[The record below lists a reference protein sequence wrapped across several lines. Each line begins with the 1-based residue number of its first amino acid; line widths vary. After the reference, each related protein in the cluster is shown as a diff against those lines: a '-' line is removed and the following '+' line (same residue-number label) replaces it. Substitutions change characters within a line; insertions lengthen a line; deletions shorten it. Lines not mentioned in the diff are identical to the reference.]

1 MLWRPCHEGRAARS
15 PREMLMTEIVLT
27 RHGHVPWLEP
37 KRFRGRAELKL
48 TDIGVAQAEA
58 TAGRISTGWRPRAIY
73 ASPLG
78 RTLRTARIIA
88 EPLRLPVQPMD
99 ALIDIDYGEWQGL
112 TADEAGER
120 WPEAVAL
127 WHRRPDLV
135 QIPGGETLQEV
146 LARVARALRLI
157 VLRHAEETVVLVG
170 HDSVNRVILL
180 HALELPLARY
190 GQLGQDPCAIN
201 LIEASAEGFIVQ
213 TMNDTA
219 HLPAGAREG

>member
-1 MLWRPCHEGRAARS
+1 
-15 PREMLMTEIVLT
+15 MTEILLT

-48 TDIGVAQAEA
+48 TDTGIAQAEA
-58 TAGRISTGWRPRAIY
+58 TARRIGAGWRPAAVY

-88 EPLRLPVQPMD
+88 EHGQ
-99 ALIDIDYGEWQGL
+99 WQGL
-112 TADEAGER
+112 TADEARAR
-120 WPEAVAL
+120 WPAEAEL

-135 QIPGGETLQEV
+135 QLPGGETLQDV
-146 LARVARALRLI
+146 LARAARALR
-157 VLRHAEETVVLVG
+157 VVVGRHPQETVVLVA

-190 GQLGQDPCAIN
+190 WQLGQDPCAIN
-201 LIEASAEGFIVQ
+201 LIEASAEGFVVQ

-219 HLPAGAREG
+219 HLPERSRQEG

>member
-1 MLWRPCHEGRAARS
+1 
-15 PREMLMTEIVLT
+15 MTEIVLT

-37 KRFRGRAELKL
+37 KRFRGRADLKL

-58 TAGRISTGWRPRAIY
+58 TARRISTGWRPQVIY

-146 LARVARALRLI
+146 LARVAGALRTI
-157 VLRHAEETVVLVG
+157 VGRHPQETVVLVG

-201 LIEASAEGFIVQ
+201 LIEASAEGFVVQ

>member
-1 MLWRPCHEGRAARS
+1 MS
-15 PREMLMTEIVLT
+15 MTEILLT

-48 TDIGVAQAEA
+48 TDTGIAQAEA
-58 TAGRISTGWRPRAIY
+58 AARRIAASWQPQAIY

-88 EPLRLPVQPMD
+88 EPLHLPVQPLD

-112 TADEAGER
+112 TADEARER
-120 WPEAVAL
+120 WPAEGEL

-146 LARVARALRLI
+146 LARVAKALRTI
-157 VLRHAEETVVLVG
+157 VRRHPQETVVLVG

-180 HALELPLARY
+180 HALEMPLARY
-190 GQLGQDPCAIN
+190 WQLGQDPCAIN
-201 LIEASAEGFIVQ
+201 RIEASPEGFVVH

-219 HLPAGAREG
+219 HLPEGTREG

>member
-1 MLWRPCHEGRAARS
+1 
-15 PREMLMTEIVLT
+15 MTEIVLT

-58 TAGRISTGWRPRAIY
+58 TARRISAGWRPQAIY

-112 TADEAGER
+112 TADEAKER
-120 WPEAVAL
+120 WPVEVEL

-146 LARVARALRLI
+146 LARVAQALRLI
-157 VLRHAEETVVLVG
+157 VGRHPQETVVLVG
-170 HDSVNRVILL
+170 HDSVNRVTLL

-190 GQLGQDPCAIN
+190 WQLGQDPCAIN
-201 LIEASAEGFIVQ
+201 LIEASADGFVVQ

-219 HLPAGAREG
+219 HLPEGSVQEG

>member
-1 MLWRPCHEGRAARS
+1 M
-15 PREMLMTEIVLT
+15 PRGMPMTEILLT

-48 TDIGVAQAEA
+48 TDTGIAQAEA
-58 TAGRISTGWRPRAIY
+58 TACRISVGWRPAAIY

-112 TADEAGER
+112 TVDEAKAR
-120 WPEAVAL
+120 WPAEAEL

-146 LARVARALRLI
+146 LARVAQALRLI
-157 VLRHAEETVVLVG
+157 VGRHRQETVVLVA
-170 HDSVNRVILL
+170 HDGVNRVILL
-180 HALELPLARY
+180 HALEMALARY
-190 GQLGQDPCAIN
+190 WQFGQDPCALN
-201 LIEASAEGFIVQ
+201 RIEASAEGFMVHA
-213 TMNDTA
+213 MNDTA
-219 HLPAGAREG
+219 HLPAGAEREG

>member
-1 MLWRPCHEGRAARS
+1 
-15 PREMLMTEIVLT
+15 MTEILLT

-37 KRFRGRAELKL
+37 KRFRGRAELNL
-48 TDIGVAQAEA
+48 TDTGIAQAEA
-58 TAGRISTGWRPRAIY
+58 TARRIGAGWRPEAVY

-88 EPLRLPVQPMD
+88 EPLRLPVQSMD

-112 TADEAGER
+112 TADEAKAR
-120 WPEAVAL
+120 WPAEAEL

-135 QIPGGETLQEV
+135 QIPGGETLQDV
-146 LARVARALRLI
+146 LARIAQALRLI
-157 VLRHAEETVVLVG
+157 VGRHPQETLVLVA

-190 GQLGQDPCAIN
+190 WQLGQDPCALN
-201 LIEASAEGFIVQ
+201 RIEASAEGFVVH

-219 HLPAGAREG
+219 HLPEGSGQEG